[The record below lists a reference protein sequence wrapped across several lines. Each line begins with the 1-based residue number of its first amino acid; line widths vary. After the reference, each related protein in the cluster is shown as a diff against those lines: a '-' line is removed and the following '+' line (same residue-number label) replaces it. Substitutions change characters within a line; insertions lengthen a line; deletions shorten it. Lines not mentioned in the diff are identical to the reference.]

1 MPPDITGTLEHIR
14 EAAGYI
20 EVDTAGLD
28 FDAFMADRRTR
39 QAVERN
45 FEIIGE
51 AVNRLR
57 RHTPDVAARIGA
69 SNKIVGFRNQLSHG
83 YDRID
88 YPTVWRAV
96 QEALPVLQAEVD
108 TLLREAEER

>member
-1 MPPDITGTLEHIR
+1 MPPDIIGTLEDIL

-20 EVDTAGLD
+20 EVDTAGLTME
-28 FDAFMADRRTR
+28 AFEEDRRTR

-57 RHTPDVAARIGA
+57 RHAPHD
-69 SNKIVGFRNQLSHG
+69 
-83 YDRID
+83 D
-88 YPTVWRAV
+88 
-96 QEALPVLQAEVD
+96 
-108 TLLREAEER
+108 LR

>member
-1 MPPDITGTLEHIR
+1 MPPDIAGTLEHIQ
-14 EAAGYI
+14 EAAGFI
-20 EVDTAGLD
+20 DADTAGLT
-28 FDAFMADRRTR
+28 FDAFLADRRTR

-45 FEIIGE
+45 FEIMGE

-57 RHTPDVAARIGA
+57 RHAPEIAERISA
-69 SNKIVGFRNQLSHG
+69 SNQIVGFRNQLSHG

-96 QEALPVLQAEVD
+96 QEALPELRSEVEA
-108 TLLREAEER
+108 LLREAEGR

>member
-1 MPPDITGTLEHIR
+1 MPPDILGTLEHIH
-14 EAAGYI
+14 EAAGFI
-20 EVDTAGLD
+20 EADTAGMT
-28 FDAFMADRRTR
+28 FETFKADRRTR

-57 RHTPDVAARIGA
+57 RHAPDVAARIGA

-83 YDRID
+83 YDRIE
-88 YPTVWRAV
+88 YPTVWRSARSS
-96 QEALPVLQAEVD
+96 ACSTGRGRYAPA
-108 TLLREAEER
+108 RG